1 MSSQFPPISTNGS
14 KNCCHTGGSLCMSF
28 IFFPT
33 FCLNSAD
40 ELSSRFTLY
49 SQYGRTMATTIAN
62 LWTLTWSKWHTR
74 NCWWILCT
82 PPSTHTMA
90 WSWKTHWRNG
100 PRVDCMYSVHSTATY
115 LHSLSINF
123 RVGFMMEVDKTMTMM
138 SLVVYSLILM
148 MMACWT
154 SDYRYLL
161 PPIILYESVVFC
173 QEYSTVWGNWY
184 RYGMGMI

>member
-1 MSSQFPPISTNGS
+1 
-14 KNCCHTGGSLCMSF
+14 
-28 IFFPT
+28 
-33 FCLNSAD
+33 
-40 ELSSRFTLY
+40 
-49 SQYGRTMATTIAN
+49 
-62 LWTLTWSKWHTR
+62 
-74 NCWWILCT
+74 
-82 PPSTHTMA
+82 
-90 WSWKTHWRNG
+90 
-100 PRVDCMYSVHSTATY
+100 MYSVHSTATY

-173 QEYSTVWGNWY
+173 QEYSTV
-184 RYGMGMI
+184 